1 MNTWFKN
8 NFNSTKFRVTT
19 TIITLLLLLLVGV
32 AVAQTLQTN
41 VPVITP
47 KDDLTEQIEKSPDF
61 SLTIEQDEDAPMK
74 ILEAKVKEI
83 SLTDYEK
90 LTSEKT
96 DLQKIISVPQVK
108 MINVSDKTISSVIFD
123 INDPVAEI
131 SKGLYFRDQKIK
143 PGEAFNISRAGFL
156 KPEQTTT
163 VDDSGNIATII
174 KNPIKDKSYWLPF
187 TDKTRLKVSIMIE
200 FADGTKW
207 FNREK
212 EEKQND

>member
-19 TIITLLLLLLVGV
+19 TMITLLLLLLVGV
-32 AVAQTLQTN
+32 VVAQTLRTN

-47 KDDLTEQIEKSPDF
+47 KDELTDQIEKSPDF

-90 LTSEKT
+90 LTSEKS
-96 DLQKIISVPQVK
+96 DLQKIVSVPEIK
-108 MINVSDKTISSVIFD
+108 MINVSDKTISRVLLD
-123 INDPVAEI
+123 INDPIGEI
-131 SKGLYFRDQKIK
+131 SKGLYFRELNIK
-143 PGEAFNISRAGFL
+143 PGETFNISRAGFL
-156 KPEQTTT
+156 RPEQNTS
-163 VDDSGNIATII
+163 VDDKGNITTIE
-174 KNPIKDKSYWLPF
+174 KNPMKNSKFWLPF
-187 TDKTRLKVSIMIE
+187 SDKNRIKVSISVE

-207 FNREK
+207 FNQEQGGK
-212 EEKQND
+212 TK